1 MVNPCAHEMRDA
13 TLIRKLDELERLVS
27 DRSTAYNV
35 RLAVAELQKLGA
47 ELRYKTH
54 LQSLPHVQALP
65 VRHIVRTIL
74 ASCDVGEARPQLL
87 VSLLQL
93 RSRSGY
99 CAPGDMGMN
108 EEQAAKLNS
117 LRDPLQQQMWVHED
131 DDATLTEVY
140 SALVLACL
148 VSCLGEDYHAWLQKK
163 TQGEPEQDFSHATL
177 QHLEEAMQCVDSIRW
192 QKDLSSVQTLPQ
204 ESIVRLDDLRGALR
218 EAWAEYLAD
227 MRGASV
233 FLVHLHDSISATPD
247 KVRSQAESLWPLL
260 PSSPSATT
268 SKARVEQL
276 ADLPLTTAMY
286 YRPAVQSDEVTL
298 AYSTMQ
304 VMGMMMM
311 VKGTRRVLISKVIDR
326 VGSEVHYSRSTSQ
339 QPAPASSQHQ
349 PAASTSQQPAPAS
362 SQHQP
367 AAAARNVVPFSHS
380 TIDNGDAVLLC
391 VPASLM
397 AEVRATAEAAG
408 PCIPSPEGPKAAA
421 DGFSPSP
428 RASPHKYRH
437 SQPLRLE
444 TRVQILTSP
453 VQGRR
458 SMADHSAQH
467 AFQDSTDRHS
477 CEVAGDAAAP
487 AAARGVAVGGRA
499 TGLTQPAGL
508 QPDGAGAAE
517 APLTLVYEGGQP
529 RGAAG
534 SSEAW
539 RQQVTQAGGPGEA
552 AAAGPGLVQRRKERK
567 RETVQWSDDE
577 EMGQEGG
584 LQQQGAGR
592 GGAGQ
597 QQERPAPGWISR
609 QAAGTSGYSMWK
621 RPLGDRLR
629 LSPPKAVGGHGA
641 AVEHS
646 CVGGWA
652 RKRSKWAD
660 HEVVRLV
667 ELYHVYGNNWSRI
680 KAADEQADQ
689 PLLHQRSQVDCK
701 DKIRNMRRNGQLP
714 PGEETI
720 LSDGDGRG
728 DSINDSHQG
737 PPWQG

>member
-13 TLIRKLDELERLVS
+13 TLMRKLDEVERLVS

-47 ELRYKTH
+47 ELRYRTH

-163 TQGEPEQDFSHATL
+163 TQGELEQDFSHATL

-204 ESIVRLDDLRGALR
+204 ESGAVERLSRTEAQSIVRLDDLRGALR

-227 MRGASV
+227 VRGASV
-233 FLVHLHDSISATPD
+233 FLVHLHDSITATLD
-247 KVRSQAESLWPLL
+247 KVRRQAESLWPLL

-276 ADLPLTTAMY
+276 ADLPLTTGHGDDDDD
-286 YRPAVQSDEVTL
+286 DEGDQEGAAQQGCMDLPHAQLTNQL
-298 AYSTMQ
+298 
-304 VMGMMMM
+304 
-311 VKGTRRVLISKVIDR
+311 RVLNRIV
-326 VGSEVHYSRSTSQ
+326 Q
-339 QPAPASSQHQ
+339 
-349 PAASTSQQPAPAS
+349 
-362 SQHQP
+362 
-367 AAAARNVVPFSHS
+367 
-380 TIDNGDAVLLC
+380 
-391 VPASLM
+391 PASLM

-408 PCIPSPEGPKAAA
+408 PYVPSPEGPKAAA

-428 RASPHKYRH
+428 HASPHKYRH

-453 VQGRR
+453 VQGRQ
-458 SMADHSAQH
+458 SVADHSAQH
-467 AFQDSTDRHS
+467 AFQDSTDQHS
-477 CEVAGDAAAP
+477 CEVAGDAAVP
-487 AAARGVAVGGRA
+487 AAARGVGVGGRA

-539 RQQVTQAGGPGEA
+539 RQQGTQAGGPGEA
-552 AAAGPGLVQRRKERK
+552 AGAGQGLVRGRKERK

-584 LQQQGAGR
+584 LQQPAGQQGAGR

-597 QQERPAPGWISR
+597 QQERPAPGWVSR

-629 LSPPKAVGGHGA
+629 LSPPKA
-641 AVEHS
+641 
-646 CVGGWA
+646 A